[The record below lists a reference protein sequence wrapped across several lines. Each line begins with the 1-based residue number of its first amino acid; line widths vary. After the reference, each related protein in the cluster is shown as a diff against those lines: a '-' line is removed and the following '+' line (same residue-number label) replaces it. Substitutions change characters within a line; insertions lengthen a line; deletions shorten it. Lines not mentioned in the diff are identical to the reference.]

1 MKTRIT
7 YSAICFLAL
16 LAATPQQ
23 QLVIQPVHSIL
34 LLREQSIK
42 LWYNYQVMRSYR
54 RRKLKQLRQI
64 FLWINRTSHSRSF
77 PQLLSIYLTTWRWM
91 SFSLAFENKIF
102 PILLIQHYNRIRLP
116 NYIFI
121 LIVVITPI
129 GCSAMSYL

>member
-42 LWYNYQVMRSYR
+42 LWYNYQVNAAEIGDYKYDIAEHPMG
-54 RRKLKQLRQI
+54 
-64 FLWINRTSHSRSF
+64 
-77 PQLLSIYLTTWRWM
+77 
-91 SFSLAFENKIF
+91 
-102 PILLIQHYNRIRLP
+102 
-116 NYIFI
+116 
-121 LIVVITPI
+121 VITTI
-129 GCSAMSYL
+129 KIKI

>member
-64 FLWINRTSHSRSF
+64 FL
-77 PQLLSIYLTTWRWM
+77 
-91 SFSLAFENKIF
+91 
-102 PILLIQHYNRIRLP
+102 
-116 NYIFI
+116 
-121 LIVVITPI
+121 
-129 GCSAMSYL
+129 